1 MSFTFRPLYVTF
13 ITCSLNLRPPHLSQ
27 TISTSARNCMSMLT
41 VPAPS
46 QVSQRPPAVLN
57 ENIPAVTPL
66 SFAAVVSERSFRI
79 SSHALTYVAGFE
91 RDERPI
97 GD

>member
-1 MSFTFRPLYVTF
+1 
-13 ITCSLNLRPPHLSQ
+13 
-27 TISTSARNCMSMLT
+27 MSMLT

-46 QVSQRPPAVLN
+46 QASQRPPAVLN

-66 SFAAVVSERSFRI
+66 SFAVVVSERSFRT
-79 SSHALTYVAGFE
+79 SSHALTYVAGFD

>member
-1 MSFTFRPLYVTF
+1 MS
-13 ITCSLNLRPPHLSQ
+13 I
-27 TISTSARNCMSMLT
+27 MT

-46 QVSQRPPAVLN
+46 QVSHRPPSVLN

-66 SFAAVVSERSFRI
+66 SFAAVVSDRILRI

-91 RDERPI
+91 RVERPI